1 MLWVSFFLRLLPK
14 QHFVSEFFL
23 PGSTT
28 EALWVIHK
36 SVQDLIDYDE
46 SIGAVADCVNEQKD
60 RFIDRNNFYG
70 RELNF
75 CTEFVMSR
83 ARFNLATVFYPLIE
97 VATLF
102 TSEMQHAIMK
112 PSAYTNFAR
121 DQEALIEYVETE
133 LVSIE
138 EVWYNNFMVTF
149 TWEQRRFDDEMWG
162 HQDELDMC
170 LEYIE
175 FAYDRVATEIKTA
188 LQNCAVP
195 ARGRPL
201 QLKPT
206 I

>member
-1 MLWVSFFLRLLPK
+1 LPPIFPKK
-14 QHFVSEFFL
+14 QFVSESFPF

-83 ARFNLATVFYPLIE
+83 ASFNLASVFYPLLE
-97 VATLF
+97 VASSLT
-102 TSEMQHAIMK
+102 TSTQYAILET
-112 PSAYTNFAR
+112 SAISNFAR
-121 DQEALIEYVETE
+121 DQEALIEYFESE
-133 LVSIE
+133 LHIIE
-138 EVWYNNFMVTF
+138 QVWYNHHMVAF
-149 TWEQRRFDDEMWG
+149 SWDQRRFDDEMWG

-170 LEYIE
+170 LEFIE

-195 ARGRPL
+195 GRGRPM